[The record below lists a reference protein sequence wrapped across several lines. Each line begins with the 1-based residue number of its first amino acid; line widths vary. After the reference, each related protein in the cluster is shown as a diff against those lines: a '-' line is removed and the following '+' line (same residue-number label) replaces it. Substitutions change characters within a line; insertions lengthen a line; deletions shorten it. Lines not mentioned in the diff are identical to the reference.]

1 MEREFNILLA
11 KVFVLQRKNP
21 MFHVTISE
29 DIDDLMERVY
39 GDKGKEMLE
48 QMLSETFDDI
58 GTVPPTTPPE
68 NAEVH
73 DAIEPDLPP
82 DFEPEFNVMEL
93 ETETESQDPVPA
105 PPPPSKPISPYDAKI
120 AEPKPKPKKFNGEL
134 DISVLTR
141 EYSSDIE
148 RSIAV
153 REHLK
158 SVAEKEKI

>member
-48 QMLSETFDDI
+48 QMLSETFDNI

-73 DAIEPDLPP
+73 DAIEPDLP
-82 DFEPEFNVMEL
+82 L
-93 ETETESQDPVPA
+93 
-105 PPPPSKPISPYDAKI
+105 SPYDAKI

-141 EYSSDIE
+141 EYSSEIE
-148 RSIAV
+148 RALAV
-153 REHLK
+153 REYLK